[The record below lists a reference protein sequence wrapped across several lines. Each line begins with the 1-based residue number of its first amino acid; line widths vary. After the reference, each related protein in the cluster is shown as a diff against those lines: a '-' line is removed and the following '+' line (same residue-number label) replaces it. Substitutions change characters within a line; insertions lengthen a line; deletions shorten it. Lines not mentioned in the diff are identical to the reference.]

1 MPTVYFVVPC
11 YNEEEVLPETVKRL
25 GEKLDELIKSGL
37 ASDKSR
43 MMFID
48 DGSKDKPWNLIWD
61 YETKR

>member
-43 MMFID
+43 ITILFFI
-48 DGSKDKPWNLIWD
+48 SFIPFD
-61 YETKR
+61 YFLDMTVKKG